1 MFDKNNEIHAGGE
14 KGNSQRTPKEGENY
28 ELYTEKI
35 IVNPFAK
42 YKKVMGVFKF
52 IVAAVVFGLIASVVM
67 AFTYPWLVAQR
78 AEEAAKKELEFKK
91 DEYPTENIGTETE
104 AADVSHENAT
114 EDETVERQLSY
125 TEVIEKIKKSVVT
138 ITNGSGSVNEAVS
151 DEEQGKATVGVIIGE
166 LDNRYII
173 LTNNN
178 AVSSFEEKYVVI
190 SDNTEIKAE
199 FISSDNETNIALIDI
214 AVENIPLD
222 ERLDIDVAQ
231 LDNSYLVKQGDAF
244 IAMGRL
250 YGKTKSADH
259 GYVTGIM
266 SESGIDNTYGII
278 DTGIRALFGDYCFLF
293 NMSGNVIGVS
303 RAIEEN
309 TTLKANGISDLKSMI
324 EKLSAD
330 AEIVYLGIKGTN
342 VTTSMAI
349 KYALP
354 YGIYIKEVALDSPAF
369 RAGIQAGDV
378 VTVFNGDSV
387 LTIQS
392 FSERLYR
399 CSSGQD
405 VTITVKRP
413 GVSEYKE
420 LTFTAKLSVR

>member
-1 MFDKNNEIHAGGE
+1 MFDKNDKVNSGGE
-14 KGNSQRTPKEGENY
+14 EDNSRRAGKEGESY

-35 IVNPFAK
+35 IVNPFVK
-42 YKKVMGVFKF
+42 YKKILNVFKF
-52 IVAAVVFGLIASVVM
+52 IMAAVVFGLIASFVM
-67 AFTYPWLVAQR
+67 AVTYPWLLAQR
-78 AEEAAKKELEFKK
+78 NKEAAKNELEFTK
-91 DEYPTENIGTETE
+91 DEYPTENMGTDIKVTE
-104 AADVSHENAT
+104 ANHENAT
-114 EDETVERQLSY
+114 ESETLEQQMSY

-138 ITNGSGSVNEAVS
+138 ITNGSDSLNEAVGA
-151 DEEQGKATVGVIIGE
+151 EEQVKATVGVVIGE

-178 AVSSFEEKYVVI
+178 VVSSFEEKYVAL
-190 SDNTEIKAE
+190 SDNTEIRAE
-199 FISSDNETNIALIDI
+199 FISSDTETNMALINI

-222 ERLDIDVAQ
+222 ERSDIDIAE

-244 IAMGRL
+244 VVMGRL

-266 SESGIDNTYGII
+266 SESGTDNTFGII
-278 DTGIRALFGDYCFLF
+278 DTGIRALFDDYCFLF
-293 NMSGNVIGVS
+293 NMKGNIIGVS
-303 RAIEEN
+303 RAIEES

-324 EKLSAD
+324 EKLSAGT
-330 AEIVYLGIKGTN
+330 EIVYLGIKGTN

-378 VTVFNGDSV
+378 VTVFNNDSV

-399 CSSGQD
+399 CSNGD
-405 VTITVKRP
+405 EVTITVKRP
-413 GVSEYKE
+413 GVREYKE

>member
-1 MFDKNNEIHAGGE
+1 MFDKNDKVNSGGE
-14 KGNSQRTPKEGENY
+14 EDNGRRAGKEGESY

-35 IVNPFAK
+35 IVNPFVK
-42 YKKVMGVFKF
+42 YKKIMNVFKF
-52 IVAAVVFGLIASVVM
+52 IVAAVVFGLIASFVM
-67 AFTYPWLVAQR
+67 AVTYPWLLAQR
-78 AEEAAKKELEFKK
+78 NKEAAKNELEFTK
-91 DEYPTENIGTETE
+91 DEYPTENMGTEIKVTE
-104 AADVSHENAT
+104 ASHENAT
-114 EDETVERQLSY
+114 ESETLEQQMSY

-138 ITNGSGSVNEAVS
+138 ITNGSDSLNEAVGG
-151 DEEQGKATVGVIIGE
+151 EEQVKATVGVVIGE

-178 AVSSFEEKYVVI
+178 VVSSFEEKYVAL
-190 SDNTEIKAE
+190 SDNTEIRAE
-199 FISSDNETNIALIDI
+199 FISSDAETNMALINI

-222 ERLDIDVAQ
+222 ERSDIDIAE

-244 IAMGRL
+244 VVMGRL

-266 SESGIDNTYGII
+266 SESGTDNTFGII
-278 DTGIRALFGDYCFLF
+278 DTGIRALFDDYCFLF
-293 NMSGNVIGVS
+293 NMKGNIIGVS
-303 RAIEEN
+303 RAIEES

-324 EKLSAD
+324 EKLSAGT
-330 AEIVYLGIKGTN
+330 EIVYLGIKGTN

-378 VTVFNGDSV
+378 VTVFNNDSV

-399 CSSGQD
+399 CSNGD
-405 VTITVKRP
+405 EVTITVKRP
-413 GVSEYKE
+413 GVREYKE

>member
-14 KGNSQRTPKEGENY
+14 NGNSQRTPKEGENY

-35 IVNPFAK
+35 IVNPFVK

-52 IVAAVVFGLIASVVM
+52 IVAAVVFGLIASFVM

-259 GYVTGIM
+259 GYVTGIT
-266 SESGIDNTYGII
+266 SESGIDNAYGII

>member
-1 MFDKNNEIHAGGE
+1 MFNKNDKFNSGGE
-14 KGNSQRTPKEGENY
+14 DDNSRREGKEGESY
-28 ELYTEKI
+28 KLYTEKV
-35 IVNPFAK
+35 IVNPFVK
-42 YKKVMGVFKF
+42 YKKIMNVFKF
-52 IVAAVVFGLIASVVM
+52 VMAAVVFGLIASFVM
-67 AFTYPWLVAQR
+67 AVTYPWLIEQR
-78 AEEAAKKELEFKK
+78 DKEAAKKALEFTK
-91 DEYPTENIGTETE
+91 DEYPTENMGTEIKVTE
-104 AADVSHENAT
+104 ADRENI
-114 EDETVERQLSY
+114 DEKETLEQQMSY
-125 TEVIEKIKKSVVT
+125 TEVIEKVKKSVVT
-138 ITNGSGSVNEAVS
+138 ITNGSGGLSEAVGA
-151 DEEQGKATVGVIIGE
+151 EERVKATVGVVIGE

-178 AVSSFEEKYVVI
+178 VVSSFEEKYVVI

-199 FISSDNETNIALIDI
+199 FISSDTETNMALINI

-222 ERLDIDVAQ
+222 ERSDIDIAE
-231 LDNSYLVKQGDAF
+231 LDNSYAVKQGDAF
-244 IAMGRL
+244 VVLGRL
-250 YGKTKSADH
+250 YGKTKSADQ

-266 SESGIDNTYGII
+266 SESGTDNTFGII
-278 DTGIRALFGDYCFLF
+278 DTGIRALFDDYCFLF
-293 NMSGNVIGVS
+293 NMKGNIIGVS
-303 RAIEEN
+303 RAIEES

-324 EKLSAD
+324 EKLSAGT
-330 AEIVYLGIKGTN
+330 EIVYLGIKGTN

-378 VTVFNGDSV
+378 VTVFNNDPV

-399 CSSGQD
+399 CSNGD
-405 VTITVKRP
+405 EVTITVKRP
-413 GVSEYKE
+413 GVREYKE

>member
-1 MFDKNNEIHAGGE
+1 MFDKNDKVNSGGE
-14 KGNSQRTPKEGENY
+14 EDNSMRAGKEGERY

-35 IVNPFAK
+35 IVNPFVK
-42 YKKVMGVFKF
+42 YKKIMNVFKF
-52 IVAAVVFGLIASVVM
+52 IMAAVAFGLIASFVM
-67 AFTYPWLVAQR
+67 AVTYPWLLEQR
-78 AEEAAKKELEFKK
+78 DKEVAKKELEFTK
-91 DEYPTENIGTETE
+91 DEYPTENIGTEIKATE
-104 AADVSHENAT
+104 AVHENAT
-114 EDETVERQLSY
+114 ENETLEQQMSY

-138 ITNGSGSVNEAVS
+138 ITNGNGGLNEAVGA
-151 DEEQGKATVGVIIGE
+151 EEQVKATVGVVIGE
-166 LDNRYII
+166 LDNKYII

-178 AVSSFEEKYVVI
+178 VVSSFEEKYVAL
-190 SDNTEIKAE
+190 SDNTEIRAE
-199 FISSDNETNIALIDI
+199 FISADAETNMALISI

-222 ERLDIDVAQ
+222 ERSDIDIAE
-231 LDNSYLVKQGDAF
+231 LDNSYLVKQGDALVV
-244 IAMGRL
+244 MGRL

-259 GYVTGIM
+259 GYVTSIM
-266 SESGIDNTYGII
+266 SESGTDNTFGII
-278 DTGIRALFGDYCFLF
+278 DTGIRALFDDYCFLF
-293 NMSGNVIGVS
+293 NMKGNIVGVS

-309 TTLKANGISDLKSMI
+309 KTLKANGISDLKSMI
-324 EKLSAD
+324 EKLSAGT
-330 AEIVYLGIKGTN
+330 EIVYLGIKGTN

-378 VTVFNGDSV
+378 VTVFNNDSV

-399 CSSGQD
+399 CSNGD
-405 VTITVKRP
+405 EVTITVKRP
-413 GVSEYKE
+413 GVREYKE